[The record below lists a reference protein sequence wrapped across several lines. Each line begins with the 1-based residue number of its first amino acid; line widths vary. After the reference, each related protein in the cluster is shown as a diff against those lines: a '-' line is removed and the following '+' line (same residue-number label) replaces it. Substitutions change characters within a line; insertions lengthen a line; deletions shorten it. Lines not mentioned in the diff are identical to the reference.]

1 VTEVKKRIA
10 IILTQG
16 EFNGKYLIEEIK
28 EYKNKGFDFKFD
40 LEYYIKACGEPIEI
54 RNNQFEYIVYFDTRK
69 RVSVYF

>member
-1 VTEVKKRIA
+1 MKKRIL

-16 EFNGKYLIEEIK
+16 EANGKYLIEEEI

-40 LEYYIKACGEPIEI
+40 LEYYKKACGEPIEI
-54 RNNQFEYIVYFDTRK
+54 RDNQFEYIVYFDTRN